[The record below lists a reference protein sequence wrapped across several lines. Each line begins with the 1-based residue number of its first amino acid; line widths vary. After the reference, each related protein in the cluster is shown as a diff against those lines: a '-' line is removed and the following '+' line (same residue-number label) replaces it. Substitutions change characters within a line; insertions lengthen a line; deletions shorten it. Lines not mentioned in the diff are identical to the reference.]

1 MGANKLPRPEA
12 LDEALRLG
20 EKASVLDRTSNGYAM
35 MSLAYAQMQNPEK
48 ALQTAEQA
56 IAIAPNNA
64 IAYDCMGAA
73 LTAQERF
80 QDAIPIFEKSLR
92 LSPIPHNA
100 AVLLRLGAS
109 QRFVGLHE
117 ESITTFKRVLQL
129 WPDNMLGCAY
139 LTAAYSAAGQES
151 EARKAASEL
160 LRIDPNFTS
169 EGLIKRFSIRNKLLL
184 DQMVADLRKAGL
196 K

>member
-1 MGANKLPRPEA
+1 
-12 LDEALRLG
+12 
-20 EKASVLDRTSNGYAM
+20 
-35 MSLAYAQMQNPEK
+35 
-48 ALQTAEQA
+48 
-56 IAIAPNNA
+56 
-64 IAYDCMGAA
+64 
-73 LTAQERF
+73 
-80 QDAIPIFEKSLR
+80 
-92 LSPIPHNA
+92 
-100 AVLLRLGAS
+100 
-109 QRFVGLHE
+109 
-117 ESITTFKRVLQL
+117 
-129 WPDNMLGCAY
+129 MLGCAY